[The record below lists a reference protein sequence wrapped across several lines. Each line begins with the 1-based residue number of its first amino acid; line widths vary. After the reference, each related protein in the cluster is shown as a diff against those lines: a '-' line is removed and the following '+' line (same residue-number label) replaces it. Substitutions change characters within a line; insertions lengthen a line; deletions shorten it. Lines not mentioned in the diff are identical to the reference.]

1 MKLFELFDKQTPV
14 KWTQMDQN
22 GGTAQFIL
30 GRVGYVVNIS
40 PREIQNQPG
49 WYIMFTAQ
57 GMRDE
62 QPRIDNTGT
71 GNQFEV
77 YSTVIQCI
85 REFVGKM
92 GLRPFAMAAK
102 DDGRMSLYQRFLRKM
117 LPPGWQVG
125 VSGEMI
131 TALPPAGQKTA
142 PPGTPPPPPPPPGSQ
157 AATPPGNNR
166 TAPPG
171 TPPPAPV

>member
-1 MKLFELFDKQTPV
+1 MKLFEIFDKQAPV
-14 KWTQMDQN
+14 KWLQMDTN
-22 GGTAQFIL
+22 GGQAEFIL
-30 GRVGYVVNIS
+30 NRVGYSVRIS
-40 PREIQNQPG
+40 PREINNQPG
-49 WYIMFTAQ
+49 WYILFTAQ

-85 REFVGKM
+85 REFIGKM

-117 LPPGWQVG
+117 LPQGWRVD

-131 TALPPAGQKTA
+131 TATPPAGA
-142 PPGTPPPPPPPPGSQ
+142 PPAAPGTPPHIPGNKVAAPGTPPPMP
-157 AATPPGNNR
+157 T
-166 TAPPG
+166 T
-171 TPPPAPV
+171 